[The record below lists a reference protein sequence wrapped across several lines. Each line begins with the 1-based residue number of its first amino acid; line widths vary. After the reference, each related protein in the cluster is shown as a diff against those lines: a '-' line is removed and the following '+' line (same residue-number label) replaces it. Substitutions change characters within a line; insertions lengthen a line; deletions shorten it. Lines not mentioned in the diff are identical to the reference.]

1 MPEFLFHE
9 GQVSGTLT
17 PQQIVKVVQVIIQE
31 YHSLVRHSLKSI
43 VFESIFPSLS
53 SAQNRSE

>member
-9 GQVSGTLT
+9 GQVSGTL
-17 PQQIVKVVQVIIQE
+17 IVKVVQVIIQE